1 MSTIKYCLQG
11 RMSSQKENVQTLIFI
26 ASSALFHVVN
36 TEKSEG
42 VPPDNIPWHKW

>member
-1 MSTIKYCLQG
+1 
-11 RMSSQKENVQTLIFI
+11 MSSQKENVQTLIFI